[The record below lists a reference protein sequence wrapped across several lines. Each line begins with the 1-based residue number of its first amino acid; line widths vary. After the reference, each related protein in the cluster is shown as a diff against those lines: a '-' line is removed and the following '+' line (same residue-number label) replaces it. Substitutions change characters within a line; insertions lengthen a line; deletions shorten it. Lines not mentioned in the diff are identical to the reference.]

1 MKKKA
6 LLVGAG
12 VVVMVVL
19 VWKVEW
25 ISTRIYQELG
35 RRKIYPQDSIET
47 RYPGEGE
54 NKQWRA
60 DRLWVVPKGVGKPKY
75 AEIAK
80 RGEYPPTDYDVVE
93 VPAREEWFFTVGKV
107 ARWERIAGSADLYLH
122 LTYRGTKERLKYRV
136 VMDSSVDT
144 KREGS
149 VLAVEDV
156 GGTALGGG
164 LVEVAKVENVGTAS
178 EVGSSAITKII
189 RRGDSVI
196 ILPEWEPPEMAK
208 RDEQGQYLAA
218 WLVVRRVGGKE
229 ALLLD
234 LQKQKG
240 GQ

>member
-1 MKKKA
+1 MKKKV

-12 VVVMVVL
+12 VLVVAVL
-19 VWKVEW
+19 MWKVEW

-35 RRKIYPQDSIET
+35 RRKIYPQNSMET

-60 DRLWVVPKGVGKPKY
+60 DRLWVEPKGVGKPKY
-75 AEIAK
+75 VEIAK
-80 RGEYPPTDYDVVE
+80 RGEYPPTDFDIVE

-107 ARWERIAGSADLYLH
+107 AGWERIAGSADLYLNI
-122 LTYRGTKERLKYRV
+122 TYRGAKDKMKYRV
-136 VMDSSVDT
+136 VMDRSADA

-156 GGTALGGG
+156 GETALGGG
-164 LVEVAKVENVGTAS
+164 LVEVAKVENVGAAG

-208 RDEQGQYLAA
+208 KDEQGQYLAA
-218 WLVVRRVGGKE
+218 WLVVRRVGGM
-229 ALLLD
+229 
-234 LQKQKG
+234 
-240 GQ
+240 